1 MKKMILAI
9 FSFIILPLNLFATDL
24 DDVDIVVIIRQI
36 DKINNQIAL
45 VKAQA
50 NDKNETADENS
61 LFKGIL
67 VKKNQLMDQIPSL
80 LMQAKVGK
88 EEIEKFKEEKAKLET
103 RVKRLKNSSNKRI
116 YIQSAIELQK
126 MNIDEIFYSSVLGL
140 EKLFNERAK
149 PAKVKTSLEETLLN
163 LQTTS
168 YSNLKEIKE
177 GLDPAL
183 MEEFASAFEGLELH
197 KKTFEEILVYLKN
210 NAELMSSNYVF
221 SELNLRVAIDFVNEK
236 IPFKIEGVNFGKII
250 IILFVFLFFI
260 SFTRILS
267 KITYLF
273 MIKMYPKGNQEEGTK
288 DRVVNI
294 IKRPMLFMLTV
305 HAIEICLAIFYYPA
319 PVPLKFANYSSIV
332 FIFSTAW
339 LILGMLNGYG
349 IVFIS
354 EITKKSGR
362 KEVINLILKIIY
374 FIIVVIALLAILS
387 RLGFNVSAI
396 IASLG
401 IGGLAVALA
410 AKDIL
415 ANFFAS
421 VMLLFDNSFSQGDW
435 IVCGDIEGTVVEIG
449 LRKTTV
455 RTFDN
460 ALIFVPNL
468 KLASDPIRNWSRRRL
483 GRRIRM
489 NVGLEYGATSAQ
501 VKKCADDIRN
511 MLLSH
516 PAIAKPED
524 LASKSTHFAS
534 RFRQNIVSVDDLAGY
549 KTNLFVVVDEF
560 ADSSINI
567 MIYCFSKTIIWGDFL
582 AVKQDVMLKIMDIVE
597 ANGLSFAFPSQSV
610 YLENLKDIDK
620 TLKELS

>member
-1 MKKMILAI
+1 MKKLILAI
-9 FSFIILPLNLFATDL
+9 FSFIILPLNLVAADI

-50 NDKNETADENS
+50 NDKNETADANS

-88 EEIEKFKEEKAKLET
+88 EEIDKFKEDKTKLEN
-103 RVKRLKNSSNKRI
+103 RVKKLKNSNNKRD

-126 MNIDEIFYSSVLGL
+126 MNIDEIFYGSVLSL
-140 EKLFNERAK
+140 EKLFNKRAK
-149 PAKVKTSLEETLLN
+149 PAKVRTLLEETLLN
-163 LQTTS
+163 LQTSS
-168 YSNLKEIKE
+168 YAKIKELKE
-177 GLDPAL
+177 GLDPTL
-183 MEEFASAFEGLELH
+183 IEEFAGSFEAMELH

-210 NAELMSSNYVF
+210 NADLMSSNYVF
-221 SELNLRVAIDFVNEK
+221 SELNLQVAIDFVNAK
-236 IPFKIEGVNFGKII
+236 IPFKIEGINFGKII
-250 IILFVFLFFI
+250 IIMFVFLFFV
-260 SFTRILS
+260 SFTKILS
-267 KITYLF
+267 KITYFL
-273 MIKMYPKGNQEEGTK
+273 MLKMYPKGNQEEETK

-305 HAIEICLAIFYYPA
+305 HAIEICLAIFYYPV
-319 PVPLKFANYSSIV
+319 PVPIKFANYSAIV

-339 LILGMLNGYG
+339 LMLSMLDGYG

-374 FIIVVIALLAILS
+374 FIIVVIALLFILS

-511 MLLSH
+511 MLLNH
-516 PAIAKPED
+516 PAIAKSDD
-524 LASKSTHFAS
+524 LASKSTHFSS

-582 AVKQDVMLKIMDIVE
+582 EVKQDVMLKIMDIVE

-620 TLKELS
+620 ALKELR

>member
-9 FSFIILPLNLFATDL
+9 FSFIILPLNLIAVEL
-24 DDVDIVVIIRQI
+24 DDVDIVVIVRQI

-50 NDKNETADENS
+50 TDKNETADANS

-67 VKKNQLMDQIPSL
+67 IKKNQLLDQIPSL
-80 LMQAKVGK
+80 LMQTKFSQEELDKFQREKSLLEAKVK
-88 EEIEKFKEEKAKLET
+88 K
-103 RVKRLKNSSNKRI
+103 LKNSSNKRS
-116 YIQSAIELQK
+116 YIQSAVELVK
-126 MNIDEIFYSSVLGL
+126 MNIDEIFYSSVLNF
-140 EKLFNERAK
+140 EKLFKERAK
-149 PAKVKTSLEETLLN
+149 TAKIRTAIEEALLN
-163 LQTTS
+163 LQTSVYAST
-168 YSNLKEIKE
+168 KEIKDIAGVE
-177 GLDPAL
+177 IV
-183 MEEFASAFEGLELH
+183 EESSSLFEGISLH
-197 KKTFEEILVYLKN
+197 QKTFEEILIYLKD
-210 NAELMSSNYVF
+210 NAELITSNYVF
-221 SELNLRVAIDFVNEK
+221 SELNLKTAIDFVNDK
-236 IPFKIEGVNFGKII
+236 IPFSLKGVNFGKIV

-267 KITYLF
+267 KITSALLLKLF
-273 MIKMYPKGNQEEGTK
+273 FKGNQAAATEDK
-288 DRVVNI
+288 IINI
-294 IKRPMLFMLTV
+294 IKRPMLFIL
-305 HAIEICLAIFYYPA
+305 ALYAFDICASIVYYPLA
-319 PVPLKFANYSSIV
+319 VPLKFANYLSVV
-332 FIFSTAW
+332 FIIAFTW
-339 LILGMLNGYG
+339 LILSVLSGYG

-468 KLASDPIRNWSRRRL
+468 KLASDPIRNWNRRRL

-516 PAIAKPED
+516 PDIAKPED
-524 LASKSTHFAS
+524 LGSNSIHS
-534 RFRQNIVSVDDLAGY
+534 SLLYRQNMVSIDDLAGY

-567 MIYCFSKTIIWGDFL
+567 MIYCFSKSIIWGEFL